1 VTSPLHH
8 SIRLPKEG
16 RSKPVFHAGKPE
28 LTFLCEHF
36 DRPHTRI
43 IRGGHEFGDLCTTR
57 VFDPWTVHFSN
68 SVIGLCRAPY
78 DWERKQGD
86 FRGGGK

>member
-1 VTSPLHH
+1 M
-8 SIRLPKEG
+8 EG
-16 RSKPVFHAGKPE
+16 CADSVLLAGKPE
-28 LTFLCEHF
+28 VAFFHEHF

-43 IRGGHEFGDLCTTR
+43 IRGGHEFGDLCATR
-57 VFDPWTVHFSN
+57 VIDPCPVHSSN
-68 SVIGLCRAPY
+68 SVIGLCRALC